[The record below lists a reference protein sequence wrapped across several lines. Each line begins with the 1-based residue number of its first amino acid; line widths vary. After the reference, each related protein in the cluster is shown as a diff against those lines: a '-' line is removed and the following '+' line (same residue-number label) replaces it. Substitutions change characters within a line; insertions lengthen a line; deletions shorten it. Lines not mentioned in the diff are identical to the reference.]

1 MRKWDD
7 VTYDQLF
14 NTIEILKHHF
24 DPALSRNVIELF
36 HERMQDDE
44 HVDPDVLYALMKHVF
59 ALIMEGKS
67 ADQAFGLKRTKGGY
81 KREDTYERD
90 LHAAAIV
97 VLNLRKGFKWLDAVA
112 DAAVHLSISES
123 TVKRACADFRE
134 GLDYLPDD
142 ILMQISV
149 HSAVST

>member
-1 MRKWDD
+1 MGRRNLRSA
-7 VTYDQLF
+7 VQHH
-14 NTIEILKHHF
+14 EILKHHF